1 MPEVT
6 HGGEERRGRM
16 VRADVVQSA
25 ERYAAVAHRQEV
37 WREADVGQAGAGG
50 DAEGVGG
57 EELAAG
63 GEKPGGPVAFVCGVS
78 ALLGSRERFV
88 VVVGGWGGGP
98 GLPDAFIMPP
108 RKTG

>member
-1 MPEVT
+1 M
-6 HGGEERRGRM
+6 
-16 VRADVVQSA
+16 
-25 ERYAAVAHRQEV
+25 
-37 WREADVGQAGAGG
+37 GQAGAGG

-88 VVVGGWGGGP
+88 VVVGGWGGARAYQMLSLCRRERRGE
-98 GLPDAFIMPP
+98 
-108 RKTG
+108 T